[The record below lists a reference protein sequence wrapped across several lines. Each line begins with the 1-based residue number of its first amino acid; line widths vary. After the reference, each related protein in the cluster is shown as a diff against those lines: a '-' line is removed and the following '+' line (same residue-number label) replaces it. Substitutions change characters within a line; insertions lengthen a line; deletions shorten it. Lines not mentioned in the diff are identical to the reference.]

1 MHPSLRHALF
11 CLIAV
16 FGCDLPAAEKQPLE
30 LRMYS
35 GVEASLFPNSVLIL
49 GGKEAVLVDGQWWL
63 SEGEKV
69 ARMIADSGR
78 RLTAVLIT
86 HAHPDHY
93 MGLQPVLARFPEA
106 RVLARRAIRDEI
118 RFSFQSKRRHWQELV
133 PDDMPLEPPP
143 VEEFSGAAI
152 ELEGHEI
159 RFVDLPPSET
169 LVATAFYVPSA
180 RALITGDLVFAGSH
194 SYLAD
199 VDNPAS
205 WIDALSYARSAGPIE
220 TVYPG
225 HGPVGGLEQIDD
237 AIAYMKV
244 YAEVARP
251 GVRVAD
257 MAREMTR
264 RYPQHRGAILLWLT
278 RGPGFALSGAREF
291 GVPQELMPPP
301 PAATPAKS
309 Q

>member
-1 MHPSLRHALF
+1 MRRAIPFVF
-11 CLIAV
+11 CLILVLACGPSV
-16 FGCDLPAAEKQPLE
+16 AAEKRPLE
-30 LRMYS
+30 FRMFT

-49 GGKEAVLVDGQWWL
+49 GEKEAVLVDGQWWL
-63 SEGEKV
+63 SEGEKL
-69 ARMIADSGR
+69 AQMITGTGR
-78 RLTAVLIT
+78 RLTTVLIT

-93 MGLQPVLARFPEA
+93 MGLQPVLARFPDA
-106 RVLARRAIRDEI
+106 RVLARKAIRDEI

-133 PDDMPLEPPP
+133 PDDMPLEPPA
-143 VEEFSGAAI
+143 VEEFPGTAI
-152 ELEGHEI
+152 ELEGHQI

-180 RALITGDLVFAGSH
+180 RALIAGDLIFADSH

-205 WIDALSYARSAGPIE
+205 WIDALSHARAAGPIE

-225 HGPVGGLEQIDD
+225 HGPAGGPEQIDA

-264 RYPQHRGAILLWLT
+264 RYPGHRGAILLWLT
-278 RGPGFALSGAREF
+278 RGPGFALYGAGEM
-291 GVPQELMPPP
+291 GVPPELMPPP
-301 PAATPAKS
+301 PPAGTGKP
-309 Q
+309 

>member
-1 MHPSLRHALF
+1 MHLSLRHALL
-11 CLIAV
+11 CLIAA

-78 RLTAVLIT
+78 RLTTVLIT

-93 MGLQPVLARFPEA
+93 MGLQPVLARFPAA

-169 LVATAFYVPSA
+169 LVATAFYIPSA

-199 VDNPAS
+199 VDNPVS

-220 TVYPG
+220 MVYPG
-225 HGPVGGLEQIDD
+225 HGPAGGPEQIDA

-264 RYPQHRGAILLWLT
+264 RYPGHRGAILLWLT
-278 RGPGFALSGAREF
+278 RGPGFALYGAGEL
-291 GVPQELMPPP
+291 GVPPELMAPP
-301 PAATPAKS
+301 PAATPAKN

>member
-1 MHPSLRHALF
+1 MRRAIPYVF
-11 CLIAV
+11 CLILFPVCA
-16 FGCDLPAAEKQPLE
+16 LPAEPRDLE

-35 GVEASLFPNSVLIL
+35 GSEASLFPNSVLIL
-49 GGKEAVLVDGQWWL
+49 GEREAVLVDGQWWL
-63 SEGEKV
+63 SEGEKL
-69 ARMIADSGR
+69 AEMIAASGR
-78 RLTAVLIT
+78 RLTTVLIT

-93 MGLQPVLARFPEA
+93 MGLQPVLARFPDA
-106 RVLARRAIRDEI
+106 RVLARKPIRDEI

-133 PDDMPLEPPP
+133 PDDMPLEPPV

-152 ELEGHEI
+152 DLEGQEI
-159 RFVDLPPSET
+159 RFLDLPPAET
-169 LVATAFYVPSA
+169 LAATAFYVPSA
-180 RALITGDLVFAGSH
+180 RALIAGDLIFAGSH

-205 WIDALSYARSAGPIE
+205 WMEALSYVHSAGPIE

-225 HGPVGGLEQIDD
+225 HGPVGGPEQIDA

-244 YAEVARP
+244 YGEVARP

-264 RYPQHRGAILLWLT
+264 RYPQYRGAILLWLT
-278 RGPGFALSGAREF
+278 RGPGFALYGASGL
-291 GVPQELMPPP
+291 GVPPELMPPP
-301 PAATPAKS
+301 AATGAGK

>member
-1 MHPSLRHALF
+1 MF
-11 CLIAV
+11 CLIAALAC
-16 FGCDLPAAEKQPLE
+16 GPGAAEERPLE
-30 LRMYS
+30 LQMFT

-49 GGKEAVLVDGQWWL
+49 GQKEAVLVDGQWWL
-63 SEGEKV
+63 SEGEKLAEMIV
-69 ARMIADSGR
+69 ASGR
-78 RLTAVLIT
+78 RLTTILIT

-106 RVLARRAIRDEI
+106 RVLARKAIRDEI
-118 RFSFQSKRRHWQELV
+118 RYSFQSKRRHWQELV
-133 PDDMPLEPPP
+133 PDDMPLAPPAI
-143 VEEFSGAAI
+143 EEFSGAAI

-180 RALITGDLVFAGSH
+180 RALIAGDLIFAGSH

-205 WIDALSYARSAGPIE
+205 WIEALSYVRSAGPIE
-220 TVYPG
+220 RIYPG
-225 HGPVGGLEQIDD
+225 HGPVGGPEQIDE

-257 MAREMTR
+257 MAREMMR

-278 RGPGFALSGAREF
+278 RGPGFALYGAREI
-291 GVPQELMPPP
+291 GMPPELMPPP
-301 PAATPAKS
+301 AAGDAEKH
-309 Q
+309 